1 MYTMKKLLLT
11 LVIFPLTLFADN
23 WYVRPGGA
31 GANDGTD
38 WNNAWDSAN
47 IGWSNVSAG
56 DTVWLAGG
64 NYSRGLSVRASGS
77 SGNAITINRVLSTD
91 SVPTS
96 AAGWSTSFDST
107 VQFSGSI
114 SLPSASNVTIDGRKA
129 YTATV
134 GSRGVANAGIT
145 VSIPLSGG
153 DGIDGATS
161 GSISNDTIGNV
172 SIVGPYASTSNPSGG
187 GGISGINVV
196 PSNNAVTNCTFHRIS
211 IVGTGEAI
219 RASNWNGVIIEY
231 CYIADTANDGQQHE
245 DIQYSYP
252 SSNCIWRY
260 NQINNSPNDGVFFE
274 YGGAS
279 NFYFYG
285 NVYYNSEGWL
295 ICTKAASGSVYG
307 PLYIYNN
314 TFMCSTPNPD
324 VGGAWVSN
332 NGADMTGST
341 QVYNNIFYN
350 VTNGFNGSG
359 VTSDYN
365 AYNYTSLQG
374 AGWPSKEVHSF
385 TFSGNPFV
393 SLPPDTQPVGTIGD
407 FHLVP
412 ALEALFERGL
422 SLAQNGFINK
432 TLDGITRGSVGPW
445 YVGAYEYGSANSTP
459 TPTPTP
465 TPGPSPTPTPNPSP
479 SPTPTPGTTT
489 TTLFSRNSTP
499 ANVNW
504 PDPSSVTLGVKFQ
517 SSIGGTVTA
526 IRFYKGTLDLGPHAV
541 ALWDA
546 NGTLLAKAT
555 SSSETLSGW
564 QQVNLASP
572 VSISPNT
579 TYTAAF
585 DSNGF
590 YSVNGGY
597 FSSSLTSG
605 PLTAPARNNGVYAY
619 GNSSSF
625 PTASYNST
633 NYWVDVVFSD

>member
-1 MYTMKKLLLT
+1 MKKLLLT
-11 LVIFPLTLFADN
+11 FVIFPLTLFADN

-47 IGWSNVSAG
+47 INWSNVSAG

-64 NYSRGLSVRASGS
+64 SYSRGLSVRASGS
-77 SGNAITINRVLSTD
+77 SGTAITINRVLSTD
-91 SVPTS
+91 SAPVA
-96 AAGWSTSFDST
+96 AAGWSSSFDST
-107 VQFSGSI
+107 VAFSDSI
-114 SLPSASNVTIDGRKA
+114 SLPSCSYVTIDGRKPFS
-129 YTATV
+129 ATV
-134 GSRGVANAGIT
+134 GAKGVSNAGIT
-145 VSIPLSGG
+145 VSIPVSGG
-153 DGIDGATS
+153 NGIDGATS
-161 GSISNDTIGNV
+161 GSLSNDIVRNV
-172 SIVGPYASTSNPSGG
+172 SLIGPYTSSSGG
-187 GGISGINVV
+187 GGISGINVCN
-196 PSNNAVTNCTFHRIS
+196 SAHAVTNCTFHGIS
-211 IVGTGEAI
+211 IVGTGEAV
-219 RASNWNGVIIEY
+219 RAAAWNGVIIEY

-252 SSNCIWRY
+252 STNCIWRY

-274 YGGAS
+274 YGGAT

-314 TFMCSTPNPD
+314 TFMCPTTNPD

-341 QVYNNIFYN
+341 QVYNNLFYN
-350 VTNGFNGSG
+350 VTNQFRGSG

-374 AGWPSKEVHSF
+374 GNWPSNEVHSF

-393 SLPPDTQPVGTIGD
+393 SLPPDTEPVGTIGD
-407 FHLVP
+407 FHLVS

-432 TLDGITRGSVGPW
+432 TLDGITRGSGGLW
-445 YVGAYEYGSANSTP
+445 YIGAYEYGSASPTP

-465 TPGPSPTPTPNPSP
+465 TPGPTPN
-479 SPTPTPGTTT
+479 PTPTPGTTT

-541 ALWDA
+541 TLWATD
-546 NGTLLAKAT
+546 GTLLAKAT

-605 PLTAPARNNGVYAY
+605 PLTAPAHNNGVYAY
-619 GNSSSF
+619 GDSSSF